1 MANSLLT
8 PSIITK
14 ESLMILH
21 QKLRFIKNINRTYD
35 DQYAKDGAKIGA
47 DLKIRLPNK
56 YTVRTGSV
64 MATQDVT
71 EQSTTLTVGT
81 MKGVDMAFNTTDL
94 TLTIDKFADR
104 YIKPAMSALAAA
116 IEADALS
123 MIDDVYQQAGT
134 PGSALKYSDI
144 LTANMRLS
152 DSLAPDDGR
161 QALLCLQNDLDAVDT
176 LKTLFNPSKEISDQ
190 YKEGHMGTAAGLDF
204 TRTTH
209 LGRHTSGSDASAYT
223 VNGANQTGA
232 NLLVTTGTGT
242 FKDGD
247 IVTLAGCF
255 RVHPET
261 KVNTGRLQQFVITTD
276 VAANATTIPISPSI
290 VITGALQNVS
300 AAPTTTGA
308 VTKIGGA
315 SVAYDQ
321 SLYFHPDAFA
331 FASADLVMPD
341 GVPWKARE
349 NFEGISMRMIKQ
361 YGIVDDRELT
371 RIDVLYG
378 FKTIRPELASKTT
391 TN

>member
-1 MANSLLT
+1 MANVLLT

-21 QKLRFIKNINRTYD
+21 QKLRFIRNINRTYD

-94 TLTIDKFADR
+94 TLTIDRFADR
-104 YIKPAMSALAAA
+104 YIKPAMSVLAAS

-123 MIDDVYQQAGT
+123 MIDDVYQTAGT
-134 PGSALKYSDI
+134 VGSAMKFSDV
-144 LTANMRLS
+144 LTANMRLT
-152 DSLAPDDGR
+152 DALAPDADRNG
-161 QALLCLQNDLDAVDT
+161 LLATQNELDMVDT
-176 LKTLFNPSKEISDQ
+176 LKTLFESSKELKKQ
-190 YKEGHMGTAAGLDF
+190 YEEGRMGTAAGLDF
-204 TRTTH
+204 SRTTH
-209 LGRHTSGSDASAYT
+209 LNRHTSGSDASAYQ

-232 NLLVTTGTGT
+232 AVTVNTGTGT
-242 FKDGD
+242 FKKGD
-247 IVTLAGCF
+247 IVTFAGTN

-261 KVNTGRLQQFVITTD
+261 KVSTGRLQQFVITSD
-276 VAANATTIPISPSI
+276 VAANAISLPISPSI

-308 VTKIGGA
+308 VTKVGGA
-315 SVAYDQ
+315 SATYDQ
-321 SLYFHPDAFA
+321 SLFFHPDAFA

-341 GVPWKARE
+341 GVSWKARE
-349 NFEGISMRMIKQ
+349 NFENISMRLLKS
-361 YGIVDDRELT
+361 YSIVDDRELV
-371 RIDVLYG
+371 RMDVLYG
-378 FKTIRPELASKTT
+378 YKTIRAELASKTT

>member
-21 QKLRFIKNINRTYD
+21 QKLRFVSNINRTYD
-35 DQYAKDGAKIGA
+35 DQYAKEGAKIGA

-94 TLTIDKFADR
+94 TLTIDKFSDR
-104 YIKPAMSALAAA
+104 YIKPAMSVLAAS

-123 MIDDVYQQAGT
+123 MIDDVYQTVGT
-134 PGSALKYSDI
+134 VGAPMRYADLLGANKK
-144 LTANMRLS
+144 LTDA
-152 DSLAPDDGR
+152 LAPESDR
-161 QALLCLQNDLDAVDT
+161 QALLCTQNELDCVDT
-176 LKTLFNPSKEISDQ
+176 LKSLLQPSKELSDQ
-190 YKEGHMGTAAGLDF
+190 YREGKMGMAAGLDF

-209 LGRHTSGSDASAYT
+209 LNRHTSGSDASAYQ
-223 VNGANQTGA
+223 VNGATESGA
-232 NLLVTTGTGT
+232 TVTVNTGTGT

-247 IVTLAGCF
+247 IVTLAGCY

-261 KVNTGRLQQFVITTD
+261 KVNTGQLQQFVITSD
-276 VAANATTIPISPSI
+276 VSANATSLPISPSI
-290 VITGALQNVS
+290 VVSGALQNVS
-300 AAPTTTGA
+300 GYPTNGGA
-308 VTKIGGA
+308 VTKVGGA
-315 SVAYDQ
+315 SAAYDQ
-321 SLYFHPDAFA
+321 SLFYHPDAFA

-341 GVPWKARE
+341 GVSWKARE
-349 NFEGISMRMIKQ
+349 NLEGISMRLLKSYSI
-361 YGIVDDRELT
+361 IDDRELV
-371 RIDVLYG
+371 RLDVLYG
-378 FKTIRPELASKTT
+378 YKTIRPELAAKST

>member
-14 ESLMILH
+14 EALMILH
-21 QKLRFIKNINRTYD
+21 QKLRFIRNINRTYD
-35 DQYAKDGAKIGA
+35 DQYAVDGAKIGA
-47 DLKIRLPNK
+47 DLKIRLPNQ
-56 YTVRTGSV
+56 YTLRTGSV

-71 EQSTTLTVGT
+71 ERSTTLTVGT
-81 MKGVDMAFNTTDL
+81 MKGVDMAFTTTDL
-94 TLTIDKFADR
+94 TLTVDKFAKR
-104 YIKPAMSALAAA
+104 YLEPAMATVAAGM
-116 IEADALS
+116 EADALT

-134 PGSALKYSDI
+134 PGSPMKFSDA
-144 LTANMRLS
+144 LTANMRLT
-152 DSLAPDDGR
+152 DSLAPEADRNG
-161 QALLCLQNDLDAVDT
+161 LLCTQNELDMVDT
-176 LKTLFNPSKEISDQ
+176 LKSLLQPSKELADQ
-190 YKEGHMGTAAGLDF
+190 YKEGKMGMAAGLDF

-209 LGRHTSGSDASAYT
+209 LNRHTSGSDASAYT
-223 VNGANQTGA
+223 INGANQTGA
-232 NLLVTTGTGT
+232 NVLVTTGTGT

-261 KVNTGRLQQFVITTD
+261 KVNTGRLQQFVITSD

-308 VTKIGGA
+308 VLKVGGA
-315 SVAYDQ
+315 SAAYDQ
-321 SLYFHPDAFA
+321 SLFFHPNAFA
-331 FASADLVMPD
+331 FVSADLEMPD
-341 GVPWKARE
+341 VAWKARE
-349 NFEGISMRMIKQ
+349 TYDGISMR
-361 YGIVDDRELT
+361 IVKFYDGVNDKMMT

-378 FKTIRPELASKTT
+378 FKTIRPELAAKTT